1 MSISSRN
8 NNKREER
15 RKISFALA
23 GTTST
28 YILALTL
35 LSSIF
40 VFISPTQMTTTAFA
54 QEEENNTTAGET
66 TITTT
71 SDTSTTTTPSSAS
84 PSLELELSPQPVWQE
99 RVTTTGVTRINETHS
114 IVEFVGNGTLTIPDI
129 EETIKMTNNGTAIIS
144 PVPGSA
150 GTVSAY
156 GREYVFSE
164 DGDDTTAITFY
175 EIVQYDPA
183 TLQGKGLAMAVFDT
197 NATGS
202 LTQFDGMM
210 VVGTHEEQPNA
221 EGITTTTT
229 ITLWEWEAGIGNTCV
244 VPPTLDFL
252 LRLPPLQE
260 ESSMNT
266 TTKTATSELPLPTNP
281 P

>member
-1 MSISSRN
+1 MSISSRK
-8 NNKREER
+8 NNKRREER
-15 RKISFALA
+15 RKASFALA
-23 GTTST
+23 CTTGT

-40 VFISPTQMTTTAFA
+40 VFISPMQMTTTTAFA
-54 QEEENNTTAGET
+54 QEEENNTTVGET
-66 TITTT
+66 TTT
-71 SDTSTTTTPSSAS
+71 SDTSTTTTPSSR
-84 PSLELELSPQPVWQE
+84 LELSPQPIWQE
-99 RVTTTGVTRINETHS
+99 RVTTTGVTQINDTHS
-114 IVEFVGNGTLTIPDI
+114 IVEFIGNGTITVPDI
-129 EETIKMTNNGTAIIS
+129 GVTINMTNKGTAIVS

-156 GREYVFSE
+156 GREHVFSE
-164 DGDDTTAITFY
+164 DDDDETTAITFY

-183 TLQGKGLAMAVFDT
+183 TFQGKGLAMAVFDT

-202 LTQFDGMM
+202 LALFDGMM
-210 VVGTHEEQPNA
+210 VAGTREEQPNA
-221 EGITTTTT
+221 EGITINTT
-229 ITLWEWEAGIGNTCV
+229 ITLWEWESGIGIASV

-266 TTKTATSELPLPTNP
+266 TTTTATSELPPCCN
-281 P
+281 

>member
-1 MSISSRN
+1 MSISSNNN

-15 RKISFALA
+15 RRASFALA

-40 VFISPTQMTTTAFA
+40 VFSSSTQMTTTAFA
-54 QEEENNTTAGET
+54 QEEESNTTAGET
-66 TITTT
+66 TTT
-71 SDTSTTTTPSSAS
+71 SDTSTTTTPSSG
-84 PSLELELSPQPVWQE
+84 LELSPQPVWQE
-99 RVTTTGVTRINETHS
+99 RVTTTGVTQINETHI
-114 IVEFVGNGTLTIPDI
+114 IVEFVGNGTLTFPDI
-129 EETIKMTNNGTAIIS
+129 GESINMTNNGTAIIS
-144 PVPGSA
+144 PVAGSV

-156 GREYVFSE
+156 GREHVFSE
-164 DGDDTTAITFY
+164 DDDDETTAITFY
-175 EIVQYDPA
+175 DIVQYDPA
-183 TLQGKGLAMAVFDT
+183 TFQGKGLAMAVFDT

-202 LTQFDGMM
+202 LALFDGLM
-210 VVGTHEEQPNA
+210 VAGTREEQPNA
-221 EGITTTTT
+221 EGITVNTT
-229 ITLWEWEAGIGNTCV
+229 ITLWEWESGIGNDYV

-252 LRLPPLQE
+252 LRLPPLHE

-266 TTKTATSELPLPTNP
+266 TTKTATSELPPPTNP

>member
-1 MSISSRN
+1 
-8 NNKREER
+8 
-15 RKISFALA
+15 
-23 GTTST
+23 
-28 YILALTL
+28 
-35 LSSIF
+35 
-40 VFISPTQMTTTAFA
+40 
-54 QEEENNTTAGET
+54 
-66 TITTT
+66 
-71 SDTSTTTTPSSAS
+71 
-84 PSLELELSPQPVWQE
+84 
-99 RVTTTGVTRINETHS
+99 
-114 IVEFVGNGTLTIPDI
+114 
-129 EETIKMTNNGTAIIS
+129 MTNNGTAIIS

-229 ITLWEWEAGIGNTCV
+229 ITLWEWEAGIGNTSV